1 MNTVD
6 SINPIVGPL
15 SQPIVNL
22 PIAIPSDLAAS
33 LMGIIF
39 PIVDLIPRIPILG
52 PVILD
57 IMPGV
62 TGLIH

>member
-1 MNTVD
+1 MNTSA
-6 SINPIVGPL
+6 SIQPVVGPL
-15 SQPIVNL
+15 IQPIVNL
-22 PIAIPSDLAAS
+22 PITIPADLAAT

-39 PIVDLIPRIPILG
+39 PIADLIPRIPILG
-52 PVILD
+52 PIILD